1 MTEEEIMRCFDVTQ
15 KTEGSNKGSQP
26 VLRG

>member
-15 KTEGSNKGSQP
+15 KTEGFNIGSQL
-26 VLRG
+26 VLRC